1 MRCRT
6 LFFAFAITLIYIAGP
21 ASAARIIV
29 TIDGLHSAQGN
40 VFVGLYATPSKFLNG
55 NQSDAM
61 RKVRA
66 STGPITVAFD
76 NLPPGTYA
84 VGAYHDENGN
94 DHLDTNFLGLIIPG
108 RPRVGQRF
116 QAENVPGIT
125 KEDDEIV
132 SVTSAVKL
140 AIGTFANAVKIK
152 ESYPDGSVEY
162 KYYVPSVGTVTEIA
176 PDGTVNLRQHS
187 SCWQL
192 GTPSDPDALIRP

>member
-6 LFFAFAITLIYIAGP
+6 LFFSFAVGLIFIAGP
-21 ASAARIIV
+21 ASATRIMV

-66 STGPITVAFD
+66 GTGPITVTFD

-94 DHLDTNFLGLIIPG
+94 DHLDTNFLGLPVEGYALSNGVRAVIAKPT
-108 RPRVGQRF
+108 F
-116 QAENVPGIT
+116 QQAAFT
-125 KEDDEIV
+125 
-132 SVTSAVKL
+132 
-140 AIGTFANAVKIK
+140 
-152 ESYPDGSVEY
+152 
-162 KYYVPSVGTVTEIA
+162 VGTGDKPLA
-176 PDGTVNLRQHS
+176 LR
-187 SCWQL
+187 
-192 GTPSDPDALIRP
+192 IRY